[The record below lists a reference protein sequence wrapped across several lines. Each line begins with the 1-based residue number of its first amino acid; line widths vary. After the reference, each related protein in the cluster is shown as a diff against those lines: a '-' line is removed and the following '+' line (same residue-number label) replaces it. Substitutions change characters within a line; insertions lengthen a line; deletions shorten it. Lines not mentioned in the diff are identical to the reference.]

1 MNMTNNSALI
11 CPNDKTAMHSVK
23 IESHYGQWVVL
34 DQCPDCGGIWFDKSE
49 LYMAK
54 QGQAD
59 KIELLNAAILR
70 TPSPILDSALI
81 CPLDRAKLVRFVDP
95 YFPKDIVIVRCP
107 LCEGIWLN
115 RGEFTK
121 YQTFRQEKF
130 QKSKQ
135 RIIDIPPEPNIDQ
148 ILAQQTSGD
157 AVDTLG
163 RLGKF
168 LSTPMDSRTMQP
180 LSPNSLSDN
189 EKNSINLLVNLLTTV
204 LRLFIRL

>member
-1 MNMTNNSALI
+1 MVTDAALI

-59 KIELLNAAILR
+59 KIELLNADILR
-70 TPSPILDSALI
+70 TQSPIIGSELN
-81 CPLDRAKLVRFVDP
+81 CPLDKAKLMRFVDP
-95 YFPKDIVIVRCP
+95 FFPKDIIIVRCP

-121 YQTFRQEKF
+121 YQTFRE
-130 QKSKQ
+130 QKLQKNKP
-135 RIIDIPPEPNIDQ
+135 RIIDIQQEPNIDQ
-148 ILAQQTSGD
+148 ILAQQNGGD

-163 RLGKF
+163 RLGK
-168 LSTPMDSRTMQP
+168 
-180 LSPNSLSDN
+180 
-189 EKNSINLLVNLLTTV
+189 
-204 LRLFIRL
+204 